1 MKNHKQLSITI
12 LSLCIVIGAIVFS
25 EFTPASWYEISTFR
39 EVEVTML
46 KQIFGMAT
54 CSCPDDACPRVF
66 YQCTWS
72 TAEGC
77 KGCEQASIK
86 VPHGKYQPRCLK
98 DGKTD
103 TFSCCQDTCYGK
115 DGLGCKEEC
124 DKKSVERIHKCTSGT
139 NYDNCVKFCYASPY
153 DGEE

>member
-1 MKNHKQLSITI
+1 MKNHKQLPITV

-25 EFTPASWYEISTFR
+25 EVTPASWYEVSTFR
-39 EVEVTML
+39 AVEVTML
-46 KQIFGMAT
+46 EQIFGMAT

-72 TAEGC
+72 EAEGC
-77 KGCEQASIK
+77 NGCEQASIE
-86 VPHGKYQPRCLK
+86 VPWDWYQPRCLK
-98 DGKTD
+98 DGKND

-124 DKKSVERIHKCTSGT
+124 KTKSVSRKLKCFEQQNEGT
-139 NYDNCVKFCYASPY
+139 CVHFCYESPY
-153 DGEE
+153 DE